1 MRRSLFLAA
10 IAAALGLSTPLS
22 AFADAI
28 AFKLLPTYSRATY
41 KTDAP
46 LETIVGTTAGAGL
59 SGALTLDPAKPQ
71 GARGTVKVDLNAV
84 SSGVAKR
91 DEDARSANYLDTG
104 NEANRHAVFEITS
117 IEVPGALEP
126 GREVAAKVK
135 GLLTIK
141 GKPVETVSEA
151 RVTYIKLT
159 PEQVE
164 GQKRFGFTSD
174 NIKVRA
180 KVATTFT
187 NHGMQVPQLLF
198 LKVSNE
204 IQIET
209 DLTFVRQ

>member
-126 GREVAAKVK
+126 GREVAAMVK

-187 NHGMQVPQLLF
+187 NHGMLVPQRLF

>member
-204 IQIET
+204 IQLET

>member
-135 GLLTIK
+135 VLLTIK
-141 GKPVETVSEA
+141 VKPVETVSEA

-204 IQIET
+204 IQLET